1 MIKTIGVLG
10 SGVMGGGIAQMF
22 AEKGFNVLLWDLE
35 LRIAEEGFGKIKKRL
50 MKSAEKGKIDIGTA
64 EAVCGRIKPLGTL
77 QEMAGAG
84 LVIEAVLEDIK
95 IKSDLYRKLEEV
107 ISPETIVGTNTS
119 SLSVEALSVHWRKPE
134 RFLGIHFFNPPTK
147 LELVEMILQNK
158 TSAETAAKVK
168 DVLGKCGKTAVNVK
182 DSPGFIVNRLL
193 LPMINE
199 AAKLLESGAADVLA
213 IDTAMRLGAL
223 YPVGPLELADLIG
236 LDVCKKILESM
247 AESLKDP
254 FYKPAKAIC
263 ERVASGRLG
272 RKSGTGFYEYDNAKG
287 NMS

>member
-22 AEKGFNVLLWDLE
+22 AEKGFDVLLWDVE
-35 LRIAEEGFGKIKKRL
+35 ARIAEDGFGKIKKRL
-50 MKSAEKGKIDIGTA
+50 MKSAEKGKIDIATA

-77 QEMAGAG
+77 EEISGAE

-95 IKSDLYRKLEEV
+95 VKSDLYRKLEEL
-107 ISPETIVGTNTS
+107 ISSECIVGTNTS
-119 SLSVEALSVHWRKPE
+119 SLSVQALSGSWRKPE

-147 LELVEMILQNK
+147 LELVEMILTDK
-158 TSAETAAKVK
+158 TAEETTAKVK
-168 DVLGKCGKTAVNVK
+168 EVLGKCDKTAVNVK

-199 AAKLLESGAADVLA
+199 AAKLLDSGAADVSA

-223 YPVGPLELADLIG
+223 HPVGPLELADLIG

-247 AESLKDP
+247 ADSMKDT
-254 FYKPAKAIC
+254 FYKPAKAIN

-272 RKSGTGFYEYDNAKG
+272 RKSGAGFYDYDNAKG
-287 NMS
+287 NQ